1 MGSKVT
7 EVSEKVATDTADD
20 LKQAAGTFEGDI
32 PGIVAM
38 TYSTNPHLVHR
49 YRIIINFHLA
59 YISGNVLPSKSFSSS
74 LPPLRSGLA
83 A

>member
-7 EVSEKVATDTADD
+7 EVAEKVAMDTADD

-38 TYSTNPHLVHR
+38 TYSTNLH
-49 YRIIINFHLA
+49 I
-59 YISGNVLPSKSFSSS
+59 
-74 LPPLRSGLA
+74 
-83 A
+83 